1 IKRRRQR
8 HDNDISDYYYSIYY
22 LGRVSMGHII
32 IIKQKLTKTGDAS
45 STVKMTIERGG
56 IIEVIEHNY
65 ENTNF
70 IYPLYDSLTR
80 TIDDMEGVH
89 IELETNDK
97 RFAHEI
103 AGNPNRNSRML
114 EILRNKQERQ
124 NITIDAS

>member
-1 IKRRRQR
+1 
-8 HDNDISDYYYSIYY
+8 
-22 LGRVSMGHII
+22 MGHTINI
-32 IIKQKLTKTGDAS
+32 TQKLTKTGDAS

-65 ENTNF
+65 EDTNF
-70 IYPLYDSLTR
+70 IYPLYNSLIR
-80 TIDDMEGVH
+80 TIDEMEDVH

>member
-1 IKRRRQR
+1 
-8 HDNDISDYYYSIYY
+8 
-22 LGRVSMGHII
+22 MGHII

-80 TIDDMEGVH
+80 TIDEMEGVH